1 MALKIPRRNF
11 LHYRNLLLSSAAV
24 LYIGLK
30 LYSRWYTILLYDWYG
45 VILLLFFVVNMVVVA
60 NSIRQLFKTSPALL
74 ITDEGMVD
82 YISPARMGLIPW
94 ANVTH
99 AEIRQYRGYPHLLVS
114 ITSNQQALNSARLI
128 NRYLI
133 KQTIKK
139 TGAAIIINCAMLD
152 YDREQLLDEI
162 MDKLGKPMFD
172 RHLISEQ

>member
-1 MALKIPRRNF
+1 MALKIPRRKF

-24 LYIGLK
+24 LYLALK
-30 LYSRWYTILLYDWYG
+30 LWNRWHTTPMYDWYN
-45 VILLLFFVVNMVVVA
+45 VILLLFFFVNVAIIA
-60 NSIRQLFKTSPALL
+60 NSIRQLFRASPALL

-82 YISPARMGLIPW
+82 YISPAKMGLIPW
-94 ANVTH
+94 SNVTD

-114 ITSNQQALNSARLI
+114 ITNNQQAIDSAHFI
-128 NRYLI
+128 NKFLI

-172 RHLISEQ
+172 RHLISE